1 MLEVKWHNSASK
13 EAARLQEENYL
24 GESKETNKEAFAS
37 KVILFYSQDLIFS
50 GEHIEKLSKS
60 SNEEIHIFY
69 FQVFRLEKPE
79 KKKKEHAPEY

>member
-37 KVILFYSQDLIFS
+37 NPILFTGPD
-50 GEHIEKLSKS
+50 
-60 SNEEIHIFY
+60 
-69 FQVFRLEKPE
+69 VFRRAYREIV
-79 KKKKEHAPEY
+79 